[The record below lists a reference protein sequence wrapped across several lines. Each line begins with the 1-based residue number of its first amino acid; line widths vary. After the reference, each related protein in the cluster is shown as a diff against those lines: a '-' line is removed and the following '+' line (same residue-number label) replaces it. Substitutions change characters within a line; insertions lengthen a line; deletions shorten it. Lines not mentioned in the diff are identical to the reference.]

1 MHGFPPVR
9 VVTRVHE
16 LPDDP
21 ADAFDPEI
29 DPPRVCFRW
38 ATILRGLRRLCH
50 GNDAATTTG
59 HCIAS
64 NPEA

>member
-1 MHGFPPVR
+1 MTFCLCMHGFPPVR

-21 ADAFDPEI
+21 ADAFDPDI
-29 DPPRVCFRW
+29 D
-38 ATILRGLRRLCH
+38 LH